1 MKIGII
7 TLPLHTNYGG
17 ILQAWALQTVLE
29 RMGHEVE
36 YIEYEQKKHCLP
48 IKIRYLVYAKRLIR
62 KIFTRSRERIF
73 LENYYNRTNHVVRQ
87 NTDKFI
93 GNHIH
98 IRYIKSFNDV
108 HVGDYS
114 ALIVGSDQVWRNGEK
129 RERTDFSVFLDFAE
143 SWNINKLSYASSF
156 GGDKW
161 TYSPESTAKIANL
174 LKTFNAVSVREESAV
189 KILKDNV
196 RVEARHVLD
205 PTMLL
210 SMDDYMDIIKQSNT
224 HSSAGDLMCYILDEK
239 PETTTFI
246 NRIESEKG
254 YISFRSNSKVE
265 DIMAPLKDRIQPPL
279 EQWLKGFEDA
289 KLIITDSFH
298 ACVFSILFNKPFICL
313 GNGKRGMSRFESLF
327 SLIDQPYRL
336 VKDLDRVDERCY
348 CRPDAILSTSRD
360 NSLNYLKYN
369 L

>member
-17 ILQAWALQTVLE
+17 ILQAWALQIVLE

-36 YIEYEQKKHCLP
+36 YIEHKTNNRLLP
-48 IKIRYLVYAKRLIR
+48 ISVRYLVYVKRLMR
-62 KIFTRSRERIF
+62 KIFHGSRERVF
-73 LENYYNRTNHVVRQ
+73 LENYRYRTNPIVRQ
-87 NTDKFI
+87 HTDKFI
-93 GNHIH
+93 KKYIH
-98 IRYIKSFNDV
+98 LRYVRTFAEIQENDYEILV
-108 HVGDYS
+108 
-114 ALIVGSDQVWRNGEK
+114 VGSDQVWRNGEK
-129 RERTDFSVFLDFAE
+129 KERTDFSVFLDFAE
-143 SWNINKLSYASSF
+143 SWNIKKLSYASSF

-161 TYSPESTAKIANL
+161 TYSSESTAKIANS

-189 KILKDNV
+189 KMLKDNV
-196 RVEARHVLD
+196 RVEAWHVLD

-210 SMDDYMDIIKQSNT
+210 SMDDYMDIVKQSNT
-224 HSSAGDLMCYILDEK
+224 PSSAGDLMCYILDEK

-327 SLIDQPYRL
+327 SLIDQQYRL
-336 VKDLDRVDERCY
+336 VKDIDRVDERCF
-348 CRPDAILSTSRD
+348 CRPDADLSTSRD
-360 NSLNYLKYN
+360 NSLNYLKFN
-369 L
+369 M